1 MRIRFLVAAAAAAI
15 VVGMMPSP
23 AFAADGSGGSSI
35 ISATL
40 TSNTI
45 GSRSVSLVTTP
56 AMTSALNSS
65 TLSTGYTVT
74 VLEAA
79 RTGTNPWKA
88 QVSVNQLT
96 STLTPGT
103 PIPVAS
109 LNLAPGAM
117 TLTTAGTG
125 SDAPGV
131 GGAFVG
137 STADPTVSDAQDLW
151 TNTGQLPGSI
161 YTGTHTGAGTLTLTP
176 PNATKLG
183 VYTGTFTVTLFQ

>member
-1 MRIRFLVAAAAAAI
+1 MKIKLLVAAAAAAV

-23 AFAADGSGGSSI
+23 AMAADGDGSSSI

-40 TSNTI
+40 SSNNI

-79 RTGTNPWKA
+79 RTGTNPWSA
-88 QVSVNQLT
+88 LVSVNQLT
-96 STLTPGT
+96 SAATPGT
-103 PIPVAS
+103 PIPVANM
-109 LNLAPGAM
+109 NLAPGAM
-117 TLTTAGTG
+117 VLTTPGTG
-125 SDAPGV
+125 TDTPGS
-131 GGAFVG
+131 GGNFVG
-137 STADPTVSDAQDLW
+137 STGDPTISDTQTLW
-151 TNTGQLPGSI
+151 TNSTQSNLSV

-176 PNATKLG
+176 PNGTKLG
-183 VYTGTFTVTLFQ
+183 IYTGTFTVTLFQ